1 MKYNYFIAKRNF
13 DENWENLSRV
23 YAEAGMS
30 PEAIQEMHDYD
41 WAVFREQRNIAL
53 HEVDIAQEER
63 ETIMEQFQVNY
74 DVFGGHSRYWWLEEL
89 TTPCL
94 TMGVPYLKADD
105 KELLTLYIYEQ
116 HTIREIAEMQGVT
129 KSSVLRHLR
138 RIFSLFPT
146 TI

>member
-1 MKYNYFIAKRNF
+1 
-13 DENWENLSRV
+13 
-23 YAEAGMS
+23 MS

-94 TMGVPYLKADD
+94 TMGVPYLKDDD